1 MSPYFDSYRKQ
12 VGADSDSR
20 RGRIFS
26 RREGGGLG
34 EIRGTSFFFFFLVQG
49 GFSNQP
55 MTLFDV

>member
-34 EIRGTSFFFFFLVQG
+34 EISGTSFFFFFG
-49 GFSNQP
+49 SRWFFKSAND
-55 MTLFDV
+55 FI